1 MFYHYFDMDTPRLR
15 GEKVFSNNLIVNNY
29 SVKTKG
35 KISHSDGANEPSCNE
50 ARCFNVSSCPCGS
63 SSKSEQIST

>member
-35 KISHSDGANEPSCNE
+35 KISHSDGANSVVTKHAVLTSVHVLVGLHQRVN
-50 ARCFNVSSCPCGS
+50 
-63 SSKSEQIST
+63 K